1 MEWLSRGSVKSVNT
15 LDKARI
21 HSLDEM
27 EQGGA
32 RFEHTTLSTTQSTQ
46 PLLVAG
52 IFPST
57 IFL

>member
-1 MEWLSRGSVKSVNT
+1 MSVNLKTEMSMEWLSRGSVKSVNT

-32 RFEHTTLSTTQSTQ
+32 RFEHTTLSTTQST
-46 PLLVAG
+46 
-52 IFPST
+52 
-57 IFL
+57 